1 MVTYIVVNIVNVIL
15 QTVRSLATVKCGKG
29 LASLANALAY
39 GFYVFV
45 IVLTAIDG
53 ISIIMKCLIVGLTNL
68 VGVFAVKLVEE
79 KLRKD
84 RLWKIEITCKARNTE
99 RLHNALTRK
108 EIPHNFIE
116 NIGSYSIFNIYAQTQ
131 AESLL
136 IKEIIDKYD
145 CKYFITESKVF

>member
-29 LASLANALAY
+29 LASLTNALAY
-39 GFYVFV
+39 GFYVLV
-45 IVLTAIDG
+45 IVYTAIDG
-53 ISIIMKCLIVGLTNL
+53 ISIVMKCVIVGLTNL

-84 RLWKIEITCKARNTE
+84 RLWQIQITCKARNTE
-99 RLHNALTRK
+99 RLHNELERK
-108 EIPHNFIE
+108 DIPHNYIE
-116 NIGSYSIFNIYAQTQ
+116 GIGEYTIFNIYAQTQ
-131 AESLL
+131 AESTLV
-136 IKEIIDKYD
+136 KEIIDKFN